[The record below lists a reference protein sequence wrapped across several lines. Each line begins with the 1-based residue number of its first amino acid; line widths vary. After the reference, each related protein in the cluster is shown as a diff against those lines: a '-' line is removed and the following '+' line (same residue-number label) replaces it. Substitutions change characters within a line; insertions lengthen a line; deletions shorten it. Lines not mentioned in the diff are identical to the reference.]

1 MQDTRQESI
10 KKLGELI
17 KDVQTAMMTTMDW
30 GVLRSRPM
38 ATQDFEF
45 DGDLWFFT
53 SLETHKVEEIEK
65 DRRVNISYAAPDKN
79 IYVSVTGSASIVQ
92 DRAKIDEY
100 WNPIYQAWFPE
111 GKDDPNLI
119 LLKVTVEQAEY
130 WNYSSGILVQALNF
144 VKALVIGESD
154 SGGGTNEKIN
164 LFKHSA

>member
-1 MQDTRQESI
+1 MQDARQESI

-17 KDVQTAMMTTMDW
+17 KDVKTAMLTTMDW

-92 DRAKIDEY
+92 DRNKIEEY

-119 LLKVTVEQAEY
+119 LLKVSAEQAEY

-144 VKALVIGESD
+144 VKAIVTGESD
-154 SGGGTNEKIN
+154 GGGTNEKIN
-164 LFKHSA
+164 LFQHSA

>member
-17 KDVQTAMMTTMDW
+17 KGVKTAMLTTMDW
-30 GVLRSRPM
+30 GILRSRPM
-38 ATQDFEF
+38 ATQDVEF

-65 DRRVNISYAAPDKN
+65 DRRVNVSYAAPDRN
-79 IYVSVTGSASIVQ
+79 TYVSVTGTAALIN

-100 WNPIYQAWFPE
+100 WNPLYQAWFPE

-119 LLKVTVEQAEY
+119 LLKVSVEQAEY
-130 WNYSSGILVQALNF
+130 WEYASGVLVQALSF
-144 VKALVIGESD
+144 MKALVTGESN
-154 SGGGTNEKIN
+154 STGGENKKIS
-164 LFKHSA
+164 LV